1 MAIVKVQVKSTQKWY
16 FLVPKPILRNFPRLS
31 ANPSY
36 AKNWVKMVPKHVFT
50 KGVKLKLKFP

>member
-1 MAIVKVQVKSTQKWY
+1 MTKIEILNPKLIVPDNYQQFWVHSI
-16 FLVPKPILRNFPRLS
+16 PNS
-31 ANPSY
+31 SY